1 MIKISL
7 KKTIEEVEIPSFGSE
22 LSSGFDVKAMRILKV
37 FKGDTEVI
45 GERFEK
51 IQKAFEEKG
60 SIKLR
65 AFERVLFDTGLQ
77 IADIEHKIADTM
89 IELQVRSRSG
99 IALKQ
104 GLIVANQ
111 PGTIDEDYRGTIGV
125 ILMNSTPFL
134 SEIKKGERIAQIVP
148 GYVPAYKIDFTEEV
162 TETERGNKGFGS
174 SGKKE

>member
-45 GERFEK
+45 GEKFEK

-77 IADIEHKIADTM
+77 VADIEHKIADTM

-148 GYVPAYKIDFTEEV
+148 GYVPAYKIGFTAEV

-174 SGKKE
+174 SGKK

>member
-148 GYVPAYKIDFTEEV
+148 GYVPAYKIGFTEEV

-174 SGKKE
+174 SGKK

>member
-77 IADIEHKIADTM
+77 VADIEHKIVDTM

-99 IALKQ
+99 LALKQ

-148 GYVPAYKIDFTEEV
+148 GYVPAYKIGFTEEV
-162 TETERGNKGFGS
+162 TETVRGNKGFGS
-174 SGKKE
+174 SGKK

>member
-37 FKGDTEVI
+37 FKGDTEVT

-77 IADIEHKIADTM
+77 VADIEHKIADTM

-148 GYVPAYKIDFTEEV
+148 GYVPAYKIGFTEEV

-174 SGKKE
+174 SGKK

>member
-37 FKGDTEVI
+37 FKGDTEVV

-77 IADIEHKIADTM
+77 VADIEHKIADTM

-134 SEIKKGERIAQIVP
+134 SEIKKGERIAQIIP
-148 GYVPAYKIDFTEEV
+148 GYVPAYKIGFTEEI

-174 SGKKE
+174 SGKK

>member
-37 FKGDTEVI
+37 FKGDTEVV

-77 IADIEHKIADTM
+77 VADIEHKIADTM

-99 IALKQ
+99 MALKQ

-111 PGTIDEDYRGTIGV
+111 PGTIDEDYRGTVGV

-148 GYVPAYKIDFTEEV
+148 GYVPAYRIDFTEEV

-174 SGKKE
+174 SGKK

>member
-45 GERFEK
+45 GEKFEK

-77 IADIEHKIADTM
+77 VADIEHKIADTM

-148 GYVPAYKIDFTEEV
+148 GYVPAYKIGFTEEI

-174 SGKKE
+174 SGKK

>member
-174 SGKKE
+174 SGKK

>member
-77 IADIEHKIADTM
+77 VADIEHKIADTM

-148 GYVPAYKIDFTEEV
+148 GYVPAYKIGFTEEI

-174 SGKKE
+174 SGKK

>member
-22 LSSGFDVKAMRILKV
+22 LSSGFDVKAMRILKI

-45 GERFEK
+45 GEKFEK

-77 IADIEHKIADTM
+77 VADIEHKIADTM

-174 SGKKE
+174 SGKK

>member
-77 IADIEHKIADTM
+77 VADIEHKIADTM

-99 IALKQ
+99 MALKQ

-148 GYVPAYKIDFTEEV
+148 GYVPAYKIGFTKEV

-174 SGKKE
+174 SGKK

>member
-77 IADIEHKIADTM
+77 VADIEHKIADTM

-148 GYVPAYKIDFTEEV
+148 GYVPAYKICFTEEV

-174 SGKKE
+174 SGKK

>member
-45 GERFEK
+45 GEKFEK

-77 IADIEHKIADTM
+77 VADIEHKIADTM

-148 GYVPAYKIDFTEEV
+148 GYVPA
-162 TETERGNKGFGS
+162 
-174 SGKKE
+174 

>member
-45 GERFEK
+45 GEKFEK

-77 IADIEHKIADTM
+77 VADIEHKIADTM

-148 GYVPAYKIDFTEEV
+148 GYVPAYKIGFTEEV

-174 SGKKE
+174 SGKK

>member
-37 FKGDTEVI
+37 FKGDTEVV

-65 AFERVLFDTGLQ
+65 AFERILFDTGLQ
-77 IADIEHKIADTM
+77 VADIEHKIADTM

-174 SGKKE
+174 SGKK

>member
-148 GYVPAYKIDFTEEV
+148 GYVPAYKIGFTEEI

-174 SGKKE
+174 SGKK

>member
-148 GYVPAYKIDFTEEV
+148 GYVPAYKISFTEEV
-162 TETERGNKGFGS
+162 AETERGNKGFGS
-174 SGKKE
+174 SGKK

>member
-45 GERFEK
+45 GEKFEK

-77 IADIEHKIADTM
+77 VADIEHRIADTM

-148 GYVPAYKIDFTEEV
+148 GYVPAYKIGFTEEV

-174 SGKKE
+174 SGKK

>member
-77 IADIEHKIADTM
+77 VADIEHKIADTM

-99 IALKQ
+99 MALKQ

-148 GYVPAYKIDFTEEV
+148 GYVPAYKIGFTEEV

-174 SGKKE
+174 SGKK

>member
-37 FKGDTEVI
+37 FKGDTEVV

-77 IADIEHKIADTM
+77 VADIEHKIADTM

-174 SGKKE
+174 SGKK

>member
-77 IADIEHKIADTM
+77 VADIEHKIADTM

-99 IALKQ
+99 MALKQ

-111 PGTIDEDYRGTIGV
+111 PGTIDEDYRGTVGV

-148 GYVPAYKIDFTEEV
+148 GYVPAYKISFTEEV

-174 SGKKE
+174 SDKK

>member
-77 IADIEHKIADTM
+77 VADIEHKIADTM

-148 GYVPAYKIDFTEEV
+148 GYVPAYKIGFTEEV

-174 SGKKE
+174 SGKK

>member
-77 IADIEHKIADTM
+77 VADIEHKIADTM

-99 IALKQ
+99 MALKQ

-148 GYVPAYKIDFTEEV
+148 GYVPAYRIDFTEEV

-174 SGKKE
+174 SGKK

>member
-7 KKTIEEVEIPSFGSE
+7 KKTIKEVEIPSFGSE

-77 IADIEHKIADTM
+77 VADIEHKIADTM

-148 GYVPAYKIDFTEEV
+148 GYVPAYKIGFTEEI

-174 SGKKE
+174 SGKK

>member
-22 LSSGFDVKAMRILKV
+22 LSSGFDVKAMKILKV

-99 IALKQ
+99 LALKQ

-111 PGTIDEDYRGTIGV
+111 PGTIDEDYRGTIGI

-148 GYVPAYKIDFTEEV
+148 GYVPAYKIGFTEEV

-174 SGKKE
+174 SGKK

>member
-37 FKGDTEVI
+37 FKGDTEVV

-77 IADIEHKIADTM
+77 VADIEHKIADTM

-99 IALKQ
+99 MALKQ

-148 GYVPAYKIDFTEEV
+148 GYVPAYKISFTEEV
-162 TETERGNKGFGS
+162 TETERGSKGFGS
-174 SGKKE
+174 SGKK

>member
-77 IADIEHKIADTM
+77 VANIEHKIADTM

-148 GYVPAYKIDFTEEV
+148 GYVPAYKIGFTEEI

-174 SGKKE
+174 SGKK

>member
-1 MIKISL
+1 
-7 KKTIEEVEIPSFGSE
+7 
-22 LSSGFDVKAMRILKV
+22 
-37 FKGDTEVI
+37 
-45 GERFEK
+45 
-51 IQKAFEEKG
+51 
-60 SIKLR
+60 
-65 AFERVLFDTGLQ
+65 
-77 IADIEHKIADTM
+77 M

-99 IALKQ
+99 MTLKQ

-174 SGKKE
+174 SGKK

>member
-45 GERFEK
+45 GEKFEK

-77 IADIEHKIADTM
+77 VADIKHKIADTM

-174 SGKKE
+174 SGKK

>member
-77 IADIEHKIADTM
+77 VADIEHKIADTM

-99 IALKQ
+99 MALKQ

-148 GYVPAYKIDFTEEV
+148 GYVPAYKIGFTKEV

-174 SGKKE
+174 SCKK

>member
-7 KKTIEEVEIPSFGSE
+7 KKTIEEVEFPSFGSE

-45 GERFEK
+45 GEKFEK

-77 IADIEHKIADTM
+77 VADIEHKIADTM

-99 IALKQ
+99 MALKQ

-174 SGKKE
+174 RGKK

>member
-37 FKGDTEVI
+37 FKGDTEVV

-77 IADIEHKIADTM
+77 VADIEHKIADTM

-148 GYVPAYKIDFTEEV
+148 SYVPAYRIDFTEEV

-174 SGKKE
+174 SGKK

>member
-77 IADIEHKIADTM
+77 VADIEHRIADTM

-148 GYVPAYKIDFTEEV
+148 GYVPAYRIGFTEEV
-162 TETERGNKGFGS
+162 AETERGNKGFGS
-174 SGKKE
+174 SGKK

>member
-77 IADIEHKIADTM
+77 VADIEHKIADTM

-174 SGKKE
+174 SGKK

>member
-148 GYVPAYKIDFTEEV
+148 GYVPAYRIDFTEEV

-174 SGKKE
+174 SGKK

>member
-77 IADIEHKIADTM
+77 VADIEHKIADTM

-99 IALKQ
+99 MALKQ

-111 PGTIDEDYRGTIGV
+111 PGTIDEDYRGTVGV

-148 GYVPAYKIDFTEEV
+148 GYVPAYKISFTEEV

-174 SGKKE
+174 SGKK

>member
-45 GERFEK
+45 GEKFEK

-77 IADIEHKIADTM
+77 VADIEHKIADTM

-99 IALKQ
+99 MALKQ

-148 GYVPAYKIDFTEEV
+148 GYVPAYKIGFTEEV

-174 SGKKE
+174 SGKK

>member
-45 GERFEK
+45 GEKFEK

-77 IADIEHKIADTM
+77 VADIEHKIADTM

-148 GYVPAYKIDFTEEV
+148 GYVPAYKIDFTEEI

-174 SGKKE
+174 SGKK

>member
-77 IADIEHKIADTM
+77 VADIEHKIADTM

-99 IALKQ
+99 MALKQ

-174 SGKKE
+174 SGKK

>member
-37 FKGDTEVI
+37 FKGDTEVV

-77 IADIEHKIADTM
+77 VADIEHKIADTM

-148 GYVPAYKIDFTEEV
+148 GYVPAYKIGFTEEV

-174 SGKKE
+174 SGKK